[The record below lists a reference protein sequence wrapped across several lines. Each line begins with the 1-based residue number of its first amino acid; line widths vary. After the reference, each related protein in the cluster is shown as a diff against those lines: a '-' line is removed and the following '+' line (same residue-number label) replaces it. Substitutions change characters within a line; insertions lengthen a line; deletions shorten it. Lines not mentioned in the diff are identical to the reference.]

1 VKKVSTARNEA
12 RPCLLSP
19 IIRSGAASV
28 DLVFSDKLRSELE
41 RYRNKDFLK
50 AVLAVCAL
58 TSCADP
64 TTSLATRYR
73 VETVLDRLDTV
84 CHYGR
89 DKASAILDEYT
100 DALQNDFDR
109 AADILH
115 GKVRRFAGDYKR
127 LRTLLRVAYM
137 IIVADGTITPAEQAE
152 FDRLCR
158 VLSIEPG
165 ALIGGL
171 LPGPPERAEA

>member
-1 VKKVSTARNEA
+1 MEF
-12 RPCLLSP
+12 
-19 IIRSGAASV
+19 
-28 DLVFSDKLRSELE
+28 VFGDKLRGELE
-41 RYRNKDFLK
+41 RYRNKEFLK

-64 TTSLATRYR
+64 TTSLATRFR
-73 VETVLDRLDTV
+73 VETVLDRLDAV
-84 CHYGR
+84 CHFGR

-109 AADILH
+109 AAAILH

-152 FDRLCR
+152 FARLCG

-171 LPGPPERAEA
+171 LPGPAEAARL

>member
-1 VKKVSTARNEA
+1 MDFV
-12 RPCLLSP
+12 
-19 IIRSGAASV
+19 IG
-28 DLVFSDKLRSELE
+28 DKLRGELE
-41 RYRNKDFLK
+41 RYRNKEFIK

-64 TTSLATRYR
+64 TTSLATRFR

-84 CHYGR
+84 CHFGR
-89 DKASAILDEYT
+89 AKAAAILDEYT
-100 DALQNDFDR
+100 DALQGDLDR
-109 AADILH
+109 SAAILH

-152 FDRLCR
+152 FDRLCG

-171 LPGPPERAEA
+171 VPGPADGSRP